1 MNAFSTQVPFLDV
14 LVRLVAATLIGAAL
28 GLNREI
34 RGKPAGLRTHAL
46 VALGTA
52 LVTLTGVEL
61 AGHDGDFDSDSVSR
75 VIQGITAGIG
85 FLGGG
90 TILKADSGEHISGLT
105 TAASLWLVAC
115 LGIACGVGLWVMSLV
130 ALGLALLVLV
140 AGEPLERVLHRALG
154 HGAEPGERGE

>member
-1 MNAFSTQVPFLDV
+1 MNTLSFAHQLAFTEIL
-14 LVRLVAATLIGAAL
+14 LRLGAATLIGGAL

-52 LVTLTGVEL
+52 LVTLTGIAL
-61 AGHDGDFDSDSVSR
+61 AGHDGDFDSGSVSR
-75 VIQGITAGIG
+75 VLQGIVAGIG

-90 TILKADSGEHISGLT
+90 TILKSDSGDHISGLT

-115 LGIACGVGLWVMSLV
+115 LGIACGVGLWAMSLV
-130 ALGLALLVLV
+130 ALTFALVVLVL
-140 AGEPLERVLHRALG
+140 GEPLENALHRFLG
-154 HGAEPGERGE
+154 RRGKP

>member
-1 MNAFSTQVPFLDV
+1 MNGIPAHVDFEEVV
-14 LVRLVAATLIGAAL
+14 LRLCVATLIGSAL

-61 AGHDGDFDSDSVSR
+61 ASQGGRLDGNAVSR
-75 VIQGITAGIG
+75 VIQGIVAGIG

-90 TILKADSGEHISGLT
+90 AILKSGSGEQVSGLT
-105 TAASLWLVAC
+105 TAASLWVVAG
-115 LGIACGVGLWVMSLV
+115 LGIACGVGLWGMALV
-130 ALGLALLVLV
+130 AMGLALVVLV
-140 AGEPLERVLHRALG
+140 AGEPLETILHRLLG
-154 HGAEPGERGE
+154 RPGKG

>member
-1 MNAFSTQVPFLDV
+1 MNDFGADLSLRDV
-14 LVRLVAATLIGAAL
+14 LIRLSVATLIGAAL

-52 LVTLTGVEL
+52 LVTLTGLSL
-61 AGHDGDFDSDSVSR
+61 AAHDGEFDSNSVSR
-75 VIQGITAGIG
+75 VIQGVVAGIG

-90 TILKADSGEHISGLT
+90 TILKSDSGEQISGLT
-105 TAASLWLVAC
+105 TAASLWLVAA
-115 LGIACGVGLWVMSLV
+115 LGIACGAGLWVMSLI

-140 AGEPLERVLHRALG
+140 GGEPFERVLHRFLG
-154 HGAEPGERGE
+154 RGSKP

>member
-1 MNAFSTQVPFLDV
+1 MHWFSTTVSFSDV
-14 LVRLVAATLIGAAL
+14 LVRLVSATLIGAAL

-52 LVTLTGVEL
+52 LVTLTGIEL
-61 AGHDGDFDSDSVSR
+61 SGHDGEFDSNSVSR
-75 VIQGITAGIG
+75 VIQGIVAGIG

-105 TAASLWLVAC
+105 TAASLWVVAC
-115 LGIACGVGLWVMSLV
+115 LGIACGVGLWQMALV
-130 ALGLALLVLV
+130 AVVLALLVLIV
-140 AGEPLERVLHRALG
+140 GEPLENALHRFLG
-154 HGAEPGERGE
+154 SRGKG

>member
-1 MNAFSTQVPFLDV
+1 MNGFSTTVSFTDV
-14 LVRLVAATLIGAAL
+14 LVRLVSATVIGAAL

-61 AGHDGDFDSDSVSR
+61 AGHDGEFDSNSVSR
-75 VIQGITAGIG
+75 VIQGIVAGIG

-90 TILKADSGEHISGLT
+90 TILKSDSGEHISGLT
-105 TAASLWLVAC
+105 TAASLWVVAC
-115 LGIACGVGLWVMSLV
+115 LGIACGVGLWQMSIV
-130 ALGLALLVLV
+130 AVLLALLVLV
-140 AGEPLERVLHRALG
+140 VGEPLETALHRFLG
-154 HGAEPGERGE
+154 NRGQG

>member
-1 MNAFSTQVPFLDV
+1 MNWFATSVGFADV
-14 LVRLVAATLIGAAL
+14 LVRLAAATLIGAAL

-52 LVTLTGVEL
+52 LVTLTGIEL
-61 AGHDGDFDSDSVSR
+61 AGHDGEFDSDSVSR

-90 TILKADSGEHISGLT
+90 TILKSDSGEHISGLT
-105 TAASLWLVAC
+105 TAASLWVVAC
-115 LGIACGVGLWVMSLV
+115 LGIACGVGLWQMALV
-130 ALGLALLVLV
+130 AVTLALLVLIL
-140 AGEPLERVLHRALG
+140 GEPVERVLHRVFG
-154 HGAEPGERGE
+154 NRGEG

>member
-1 MNAFSTQVPFLDV
+1 MQWFSTTLSFGDV
-14 LVRLVAATLIGAAL
+14 LVRLAMATIIGATL

-52 LVTLTGVEL
+52 LVTLAGIEL
-61 AGHDGDFDSDSVSR
+61 AGHDGEFDSNSVSR
-75 VIQGITAGIG
+75 VIQGIVAGIG

-90 TILKADSGEHISGLT
+90 TILKSDSGEQISGLT
-105 TAASLWLVAC
+105 TAASLWVVAC
-115 LGIACGVGLWVMSLV
+115 LGIACGVGLWQMSLV

-140 AGEPLERVLHRALG
+140 LGESLEKVLHRFLG
-154 HGAEPGERGE
+154 TRGNG

>member
-1 MNAFSTQVPFLDV
+1 MNTVSFYSQVEFYEIV
-14 LVRLVAATLIGAAL
+14 VRLTVATLIGAAL

-52 LVTLTGVEL
+52 LVTLTGIAL
-61 AGHDGDFDSDSVSR
+61 AGHDGEFDSNSVSR
-75 VIQGITAGIG
+75 VIEGVVAGIG

-90 TILKADSGEHISGLT
+90 TILKSDSGEHISGLT
-105 TAASLWLVAC
+105 TAASLWLVAA
-115 LGIACGVGLWVMSLV
+115 LGIACGAGLWVMSLV

-140 AGEPLERVLHRALG
+140 AGEPLERMLHRLMG
-154 HGAEPGERGE
+154 HESRKR

>member
-1 MNAFSTQVPFLDV
+1 MNWFATTVGFTDV

-34 RGKPAGLRTHAL
+34 RGKPAGLRTHAM

-52 LVTLTGVEL
+52 LVTLTGIEL

-90 TILKADSGEHISGLT
+90 TILKSDSGEQISGLT
-105 TAASLWLVAC
+105 TAASLWVVAC
-115 LGIACGVGLWVMSLV
+115 LGIACGVGLWQMALV
-130 ALGLALLVLV
+130 ALTLALFVLIL
-140 AGEPLERVLHRALG
+140 GESLENALHRFLG
-154 HGAEPGERGE
+154 NRGKG